1 MSEAGRVGGTDALR
15 PYRLRV
21 PQADLDDLRA
31 RLAAVRWPDEIPGIG
46 WAQGVPLGYLRELTE
61 YWRDRYDWRAHEALL
76 NSFPQFTTTID
87 GADIHLLHIRS
98 PEPTALP
105 LLLTHGWPGSIVEFI
120 DVIAPLS
127 DPRGQGDDPADAFHL
142 VIPSLPGYGLS
153 GPTRER
159 GWGISRIA
167 RAWSELMSR
176 LGYRRYGAQGGDWG
190 HAITRELAAI
200 DAERVIGIHLNT
212 LLTPPPDDPAE
223 AALLTAEERARLD
236 HLSEVEADMSAY
248 ARIQGTRP
256 QTLAYAL
263 TDSPV
268 GQLAWIVEKF
278 KEWTDSERVPEDAVP
293 RDRLL
298 TNVMLYWLT
307 RTAASSARLYWDTFH
322 PVPPPASIVPPP
334 ERAAAIPT
342 GVAVFAR
349 DHARPVRRLA
359 ERDINIAHWAEY
371 DRGGHFA
378 AMEEPDLFVRDVR
391 TFFRLLR
398 ADVESAVSHCR
409 TDG

>member
-322 PVPPPASIVPPP
+322 PVPPPASFVPPP

>member
-1 MSEAGRVGGTDALR
+1 
-15 PYRLRV
+15 
-21 PQADLDDLRA
+21 
-31 RLAAVRWPDEIPGIG
+31 
-46 WAQGVPLGYLRELTE
+46 
-61 YWRDRYDWRAHEALL
+61 
-76 NSFPQFTTTID
+76 
-87 GADIHLLHIRS
+87 
-98 PEPTALP
+98 
-105 LLLTHGWPGSIVEFI
+105 
-120 DVIAPLS
+120 
-127 DPRGQGDDPADAFHL
+127 
-142 VIPSLPGYGLS
+142 
-153 GPTRER
+153 
-159 GWGISRIA
+159 
-167 RAWSELMSR
+167 MSR